1 MNSFDAI
8 EFATNPDPR
17 CPCVLLLDTSY
28 SMDGAP
34 IEALN
39 QGLQV
44 FQSDVTQDALA
55 KRRVEV
61 AIVTFGNGGVQ
72 LVQDFVTA
80 GQFQPPHL
88 TAGGGTPMGEA
99 LNLSIDILRNR
110 KKSYQNNGIDYY
122 RPWIFIITD
131 GAPTDQWQTA
141 VQRVRSEE
149 DAKAFLVFPIGVA
162 GADMNMLSQLS
173 AQRSPLMLKELQF
186 IEFFKWLSKSQQN
199 QSASKIGE
207 QVALPT
213 PTGWAVV

>member
-1 MNSFDAI
+1 MNNFGAI

-28 SMDGAP
+28 SMAGPP
-34 IEALN
+34 INALN
-39 QGLQV
+39 QGLQT
-44 FQSDVTQDALA
+44 FQSEISQDALA

-61 AIVTFGNGGVQ
+61 AIITFGNQGVQ

-99 LNLSIDILRNR
+99 INLGIDILRNR
-110 KKSYQNNGIDYY
+110 KTSYQNNGIDYY

-131 GAPTDQWQTA
+131 GAPTDQWQVA
-141 VQRVRSEE
+141 AQRVRSEE
-149 DAKAFLVFPIGVA
+149 DAKAFLIFPIGVA

-173 AQRSPLMLKELQF
+173 TQRPPLWLKELQF
-186 IEFFKWLSKSQQN
+186 VEFFKWLSKSQKI

-207 QVALPT
+207 QIGLPT
-213 PTGWAVV
+213 PAGWATV